1 MFHSFDHD
9 NLTREEEE
17 MSSIRDVAKRANVAA
32 CTVSRVLN
40 GTANVSPETRMRIEQ
55 AMKEIVHFAEISR
68 KGLGYVKLAINEQV
82 PDKFEEYR
90 QKLVKY
96 EEISDRIEYEIATFM
111 NSLSKEDISEDS
123 KAQIRAMY
131 KIISELESLGD
142 SGEAIS
148 RILSRKNAHGKVFD
162 SEELRTLGIMT
173 DLVDKAY
180 VAMINN
186 LNIGYGNIKD
196 ISNAYDAEQNINE
209 MRNNLREEE
218 IVNIEHD
225 GKNYQTS
232 VYYMDVL
239 SELES
244 MGDFMINVSQ
254 ALAKNKN

>member
-1 MFHSFDHD
+1 
-9 NLTREEEE
+9 
-17 MSSIRDVAKRANVAA
+17 
-32 CTVSRVLN
+32 
-40 GTANVSPETRMRIEQ
+40 
-55 AMKEIVHFAEISR
+55 
-68 KGLGYVKLAINEQV
+68 
-82 PDKFEEYR
+82 
-90 QKLVKY
+90 
-96 EEISDRIEYEIATFM
+96 
-111 NSLSKEDISEDS
+111 
-123 KAQIRAMY
+123 
-131 KIISELESLGD
+131 
-142 SGEAIS
+142 
-148 RILSRKNAHGKVFD
+148 
-162 SEELRTLGIMT
+162 MT

-186 LNIGYGNIKD
+186 LNIGYGNLKD